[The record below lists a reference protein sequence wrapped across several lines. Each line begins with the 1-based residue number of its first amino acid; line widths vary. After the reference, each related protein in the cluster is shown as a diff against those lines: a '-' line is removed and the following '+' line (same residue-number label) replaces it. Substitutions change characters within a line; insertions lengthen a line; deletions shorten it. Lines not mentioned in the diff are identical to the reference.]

1 MDMLF
6 KRELKG
12 VGAFKTVRVVPT
24 YRLMDLARVG
34 AILGAMPLAVAM
46 AMGVAL
52 PSYAREAK
60 KLFKKPKD
68 CKGG

>member
-34 AILGAMPLAVAM
+34 AMLGAMAM
-46 AMGVAL
+46 AMAMAVVVVV

-60 KLFKKPKD
+60 KFLKTMQIAKA
-68 CKGG
+68 

>member
-34 AILGAMPLAVAM
+34 AILGAMLRL
-46 AMGVAL
+46 VAL
-52 PSYAREAK
+52 AMVMVVPSYAREAK
-60 KLFKKPKD
+60 KFLKTM
-68 CKGG
+68 